1 MVSLNLFCLGSAEF
15 LEPKFISFTKF
26 GELGVIFFPKHIFCT
41 NLSSSSWTPNTQMSN
56 LLRVH
61 TPCGSIP
68 FFKKIF
74 FFSLLFRLDVSI
86 FNSLTL
92 YVVICILT
100 LSQMLFFHIC
110 RHMHEKRLSLFIT
123 GALRMPICNRWWVSI
138 RVELEA
144 WVEELGGGHGKVIS
158 LGKLRPSGLD
168 FNRPVAA
175 SPPPQRGSLPLDQ

>member
-110 RHMHEKRLSLFIT
+110 RHMHEKRLSLLLWMLFVCPSAT
-123 GALRMPICNRWWVSI
+123 GD
-138 RVELEA
+138 EF
-144 WVEELGGGHGKVIS
+144 
-158 LGKLRPSGLD
+158 PSGWSWRLGWR
-168 FNRPVAA
+168 NWVA
-175 SPPPQRGSLPLDQ
+175 GTEK